1 MKILFKPLLWFAAL
15 FLLFLWVVLLN
26 PPSAYSQ
33 EPAYCFAV
41 YPDYQYQS
49 SGGDVNKL
57 AAVPAWISANKATYC
72 PNMLF
77 SASTGDDVDT
87 SNSTQWATY
96 VGSSSTGFFDPIQLL
111 GLPFGSDIGNH
122 DYESASPASRVTT
135 QFTSN
140 LLTSSNGIQNE
151 ATYGGAWGG
160 AVQDP
165 EVNYWMQ
172 IPNGSYTIGLL
183 FLEFCPR
190 TAALAWGAGIIAAHP
205 GFSDWWV
212 FTHEAVTAAGALSTT
227 GSSGTS
233 GCQDN
238 SVDGVNDSTIG
249 GGDNIWAAIQSYPN
263 VRGIFNGHFGGPPY
277 AAHATMTG
285 TSGNDVLRAFV
296 NHQYDA
302 GGSGGGAQTCLT
314 LYNITPG
321 STTMGVQA
329 NTPCPNYNGTG
340 SSAWLPSDNTAD
352 AVNNYSTTLQLG
364 STPTNVIM
372 QGIIMTQGTAV
383 IQ

>member
-1 MKILFKPLLWFAAL
+1 
-15 FLLFLWVVLLN
+15 
-26 PPSAYSQ
+26 
-33 EPAYCFAV
+33 
-41 YPDYQYQS
+41 
-49 SGGDVNKL
+49 
-57 AAVPAWISANKATYC
+57 
-72 PNMLF
+72 
-77 SASTGDDVDT
+77 
-87 SNSTQWATY
+87 
-96 VGSSSTGFFDPIQLL
+96 
-111 GLPFGSDIGNH
+111 
-122 DYESASPASRVTT
+122 
-135 QFTSN
+135 
-140 LLTSSNGIQNE
+140 
-151 ATYGGAWGG
+151 
-160 AVQDP
+160 
-165 EVNYWMQ
+165 MQ
-172 IPNGSYTIGLL
+172 IPSGSYTIGLL